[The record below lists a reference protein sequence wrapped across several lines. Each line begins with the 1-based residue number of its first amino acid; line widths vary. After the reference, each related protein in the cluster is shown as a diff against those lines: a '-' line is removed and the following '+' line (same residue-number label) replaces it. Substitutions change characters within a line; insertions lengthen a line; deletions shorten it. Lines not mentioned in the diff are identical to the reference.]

1 LIGLVAAIVFMGASP
16 TTMDFNCFII
26 VEVLHW
32 LIKFDRADKAIWLD
46 GQNGASHTL
55 QHCFGGV
62 ADDFD

>member
-1 LIGLVAAIVFMGASP
+1 MGASP
-16 TTMDFNCFII
+16 TTMDFNWFII

>member
-1 LIGLVAAIVFMGASP
+1 
-16 TTMDFNCFII
+16 MDFNWFII

-46 GQNGASHTL
+46 GQNEASHTL